1 MTIWL
6 LQWLLRTV
14 CVGCGYNCIAG
25 ETLDG
30 FIDQTLQ
37 NPQEQEDD
45 DGQLALSLL
54 RRGNAL
60 LDEESEEGE
69 AEGIE
74 DTEPIPR
81 PSTDSTSGT
90 RVAAG
95 QQTESFSR
103 RVNKRNDKSYIGQ
116 MVEMEEAFLLK
127 QDTVEQQEHEF
138 RNSLLRVLEAFANGF
153 TALVSLEEE
162 RRRHEETLLQLTK
175 RMVTAREEEV
185 KLKRQK
191 LDVLSSS
198 RAASDAPLDTVT
210 GSDNSHDKESV
221 PPFTQ
226 STVQDEDNRV

>member
-14 CVGCGYNCIAG
+14 CVGCGHNCIAG

-60 LDEESEEGE
+60 LDEESEEEG
-69 AEGIE
+69 AEGTE
-74 DTEPIPR
+74 ETEPIPR
-81 PSTDSTSGT
+81 PSTDSTSST
-90 RVAAG
+90 RVTAG

-116 MVEMEEAFLLK
+116 IVEMEEAFLLK
-127 QDTVEQQEHEF
+127 QDTVEQQEHQF

-153 TALVSLEEE
+153 TAL
-162 RRRHEETLLQLTK
+162 
-175 RMVTAREEEV
+175 VTAREEEV

-198 RAASDAPLDTVT
+198 RAASDPPLDTVT
-210 GSDNSHDKESV
+210 GSANCHDKESV
-221 PPFTQ
+221 PPFTE
-226 STVQDEDNRV
+226 STVLDEDTRV